1 MHRRPAPAGRWCF
14 DRADAKVHFGALPA
28 KEARGMVRLLFGRS
42 TMTTNDLEPLH
53 ADSRVVEATAAPI
66 EVAAPVVVP
75 RWLRIARNPLLRILI
90 FVALAAAFSLL
101 ARWITGGQRVGLREM
116 ATASPL
122 AMLGQ
127 ALRACVP
134 IVLAYVLLVR
144 VIEGR
149 RVDELAWPKLLPHS
163 AFGLLAGAGLM
174 GLAAALMAAAGSYRI
189 EGVDASASLW
199 FPLLMVGIV
208 PGITEELIFRGVL
221 FRIVED
227 ALGTWIAIA
236 ISGAFFGFVHLGNP
250 NATLWSSAAIALEA
264 GILLGMLYA
273 WTRSLYFVMGLHAA
287 WNFTQGG
294 VLDIA
299 VSGFDLPSLLQA
311 KTQGP
316 EWLSGGEFGAEA
328 SVLTVLLCLALSIYA
343 TRRAMLAGRIRKPF
357 WSKLKPTPSDLP
369 AHTGS

>member
-1 MHRRPAPAGRWCF
+1 MTMEDTMQAQT
-14 DRADAKVHFGALPA
+14 
-28 KEARGMVRLLFGRS
+28 EAEV
-42 TMTTNDLEPLH
+42 
-53 ADSRVVEATAAPI
+53 AAAPTTQD
-66 EVAAPVVVP
+66 EVAAPSAVP
-75 RWLRIARNPLLRILI
+75 RWRRIACNPILRIVI
-90 FVALAAAFSLL
+90 FIALALVLSLL
-101 ARWITGGQRVGLREM
+101 VRWLTGAQRTGLREM

-122 AMLGQ
+122 TLFGQ
-127 ALRACVP
+127 ALAACLP

-149 RVDELAWPKLLPHS
+149 RIDELAWPKLLPHS
-163 AFGLLAGAGLM
+163 ALGLFAGVGLM
-174 GLAAALMAAAGSYRI
+174 GLAAGLMAAAGVYRI
-189 EGVDASASLW
+189 EGIDATADLW
-199 FPLLMVGIV
+199 FPLLMAGIV

-236 ISGAFFGFVHLGNP
+236 ISGAFFGLVHFGNP
-250 NATLWSSAAIALEA
+250 NATGWSSAAIALEA

-299 VSGFDLPSLLQA
+299 VSGFDLPSLFQA

-343 TRRAMLAGRIRKPF
+343 TRRAMRAGRIRSPF
-357 WSKLKPTPSDLP
+357 WSKLRPTPSDLR

>member
-1 MHRRPAPAGRWCF
+1 
-14 DRADAKVHFGALPA
+14 
-28 KEARGMVRLLFGRS
+28 
-42 TMTTNDLEPLH
+42 MTTEDTTEHTTQVP
-53 ADSRVVEATAAPI
+53 AEA
-66 EVAAPVVVP
+66 EVAAAPLPQDEVAVPPVVP
-75 RWLRIARNPLLRILI
+75 RWRRIACNPILRILI
-90 FVALAAAFSLL
+90 FVALAAVFSLL

-127 ALRACVP
+127 TLRACVP

-149 RVDELAWPKLLPHS
+149 RIDELAWPKLLPHS

-174 GLAAALMAAAGSYRI
+174 GLAAALMAATGSYRI
-189 EGVDASASLW
+189 EGVDASANLW

-221 FRIVED
+221 FRVVED
-227 ALGTWIAIA
+227 SLGTWIAIA
-236 ISGAFFGFVHLGNP
+236 ISGAFFGLVHLGNP
-250 NATLWSSAAIALEA
+250 NATWWSSAAIALEA

-299 VSGFDLPSLLQA
+299 VSGFELPSLFKA
-311 KTQGP
+311 TTQGP

-343 TRRAMLAGRIRKPF
+343 TRRAQLAGRIRKPF
-357 WSKLKPTPSDLP
+357 WSRLKPTPSDLP
-369 AHTGS
+369 AHTAS